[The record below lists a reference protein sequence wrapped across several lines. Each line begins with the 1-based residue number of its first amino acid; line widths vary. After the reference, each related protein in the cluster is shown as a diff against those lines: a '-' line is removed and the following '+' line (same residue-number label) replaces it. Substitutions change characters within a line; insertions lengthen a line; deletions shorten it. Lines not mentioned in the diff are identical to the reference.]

1 MSERSA
7 SRFPRWPLIARA
19 AVVTALV
26 AAVAFVGW
34 QLWDAQRT
42 EERHQRGENRHRLS
56 EQEALTACGD
66 AVRDLLDTPDSA
78 MLTVGETRENTGSR
92 AWDITGQVTASGHFA
107 EDAVHSGVAD
117 PTTTGVAHR
126 YRCHVTSE
134 GVMVGFGGDAARW
147 AEDTFGTF
155 APVEFTGTGPQ
166 VIDLPE
172 EIQDATAGIISIDY
186 RGGEQVLDSDHVTL
200 TAVWVGSSSRSDA
213 VLLDGRAE
221 AHSRNSRDKASPDTS
236 RDLSWSASDGQL
248 AGLEITGAGEWTIR
262 VFPVHDL
269 PELPDSGTGTR
280 HFLYE
285 GRGGWLSGTI
295 GHTRGVGGG
304 PGAEGPGATL
314 QILEYPARDGTAGSD
329 GHRGLG
335 DAAPYS
341 LRGDGDDGV
350 VLSEGPSWVIVEGR
364 DAFWRLVL
372 P

>member
-1 MSERSA
+1 V
-7 SRFPRWPLIARA
+7 I
-19 AVVTALV
+19 TAIV

-42 EERHQRGENRHRLS
+42 EERHQRGENRYRLS
-56 EQEALTACGD
+56 EQEVLTACGD

-78 MLTVGETRENTGSR
+78 MLTVGETRESTDSR

-107 EDAVHSGVAD
+107 EDAVHSGIVD
-117 PTTTGVAHR
+117 PTTTEVAHR

-147 AEDTFGTF
+147 AEDAFGTF

-166 VIDLPE
+166 FTDLPE
-172 EIQDATAGIISIDY
+172 EIQDVTAGIISIDY
-186 RGGEQVLDSDHVTL
+186 RGSERVLDGEHVTL
-200 TAVWVGSSSRSDA
+200 TAVRGGSSSRPDA

-221 AHSRNSRDKASPDTS
+221 AHTRSSHDKASPDTS
-236 RDLSWSASDGQL
+236 RDLSWSASDGPL

-262 VFPVHDL
+262 VLPVHDL

-280 HFLYE
+280 QFLYG
-285 GRGGWLSGTI
+285 GRGEWLSGTI

-314 QILEYPARDGTAGSD
+314 QILEYPAGDGSAGSVD
-329 GHRGLG
+329 HRELG

-350 VLSEGPSWVIVEGR
+350 VLSEGPSWIFAEGC
-364 DAFWRLVL
+364 DAFWRLML